1 MIVIIMVAVFCV
13 PLMYLVLW
21 AITFYGSS
29 DTICIVVDSVLAEGM
44 ICAQLCKR
52 KILTFWSC
60 LLDLITY
67 VVPLPVKWRINAYKS
82 VFPSM

>member
-21 AITFYGSS
+21 AVTFYGSS

-52 KILTFWSC
+52 KMLTF
-60 LLDLITY
+60 
-67 VVPLPVKWRINAYKS
+67 
-82 VFPSM
+82 